1 MLAAALQTAGMP
13 PVPTRVWLALVVVA
27 MSVVVAFVISR
38 LIKRLL
44 VRIGIP
50 SYIEGTSFERSVR
63 NFGTTTVTVVTRLLF
78 LFVIGVGVLVALTVI
93 EISYA
98 DRFWNN
104 VAGYLPRVFVALLV
118 VIVGTV
124 VGDKVELLVAERLR
138 SVKLPEANVVPLLA
152 KYTVFFVTALVAL
165 SQLRVATLP
174 LLVVLGAY
182 LLAVIVFGGVAGQ
195 DLLASG
201 TAGTYLL
208 LNQPYG
214 IGDEIRVGDTRGVVQ
229 EVNLFVTHI
238 ETDDEEHIVP
248 NRLVLTEGVV
258 RIRS

>member
-1 MLAAALQTAGMP
+1 MAVTPLQSSQMP

-27 MSVVVAFVISR
+27 MGVLVGFVLARLSR
-38 LIKRLL
+38 RLL
-44 VRIGIP
+44 VRVGVP
-50 SYIEGTSFERSVR
+50 SYIEGTSFERAVR
-63 NFGTTTVTVVTRLLF
+63 NFGTSTVRIVTRLLF
-78 LFVIGVGVLVALTVI
+78 LFVVGVSLLVALSIV
-93 EISYA
+93 EIDYA

-104 VAGYLPRVFVALLV
+104 VAGYLPQLFVALLV
-118 VIVGTV
+118 IIVGTV

-138 SVKLPEANVVPLLA
+138 GVKLPETNLVPLLA
-152 KYTVFFVTALVAL
+152 KYTVYFVTALVVL
-165 SQLRVATLP
+165 SQLGVATLP
-174 LLVVLGAY
+174 LLVLLSAY
-182 LLAVIVFGGVAGQ
+182 LLAVIVFGAVAGH

-214 IGDEIRVGDTRGVVQ
+214 IGDEIQVGDTRGIVQ
-229 EVNLFVTHI
+229 EVGLFVTHI

>member
-1 MLAAALQTAGMP
+1 MSAFVLQNPGMP

-27 MSVVVAFVISR
+27 MSIVVAFIVSR
-38 LIKRLL
+38 LTRRLL
-44 VRIGIP
+44 VRLGVP
-50 SYIEGTSFERSVR
+50 DYIEGTSFERSVR
-63 NFGTTTVTVVTRLLF
+63 NFGTTTVSVVTRLLF
-78 LFVIGVGVLVALTVI
+78 LFVVGVGVLVALSIV

-104 VAGYLPRVFVALLV
+104 VAGYLPRLFVALLI

-138 SVKLPEANVVPLLA
+138 SVKLPETSVVPILA
-152 KYTVFFVTALVAL
+152 KYTVFFVTALLVL
-165 SQLRVATLP
+165 SQLGVAMLP
-174 LLVVLGAY
+174 LLVVLAAY
-182 LLAVIVFGGVAGQ
+182 LLAVIVFGAVAAH
-195 DLLASG
+195 DLLTSA

-208 LNQPYG
+208 LHQPYG
-214 IGDEIRVGDTRGVVQ
+214 IGDEIRVGNTRGVVQ
-229 EVNLFVTHI
+229 EVGLFVTHI
-238 ETDDEEHIVP
+238 ETDQEEHIVP

>member
-1 MLAAALQTAGMP
+1 MTGTLLQASEMP

-27 MSVVVAFVISR
+27 MGVLVGFVLARLSR
-38 LIKRLL
+38 RLL
-44 VRIGIP
+44 VRVGVP

-63 NFGTTTVTVVTRLLF
+63 NFGTSTVSVLTRLLF
-78 LFVIGVGVLVALTVI
+78 LFVVGVSLLVALSIV
-93 EISYA
+93 EITYA

-104 VAGYLPRVFVALLV
+104 VAGYLPQLFVALLV

-124 VGDKVELLVAERLR
+124 VGDKVQLVVAERLR
-138 SVKLPEANVVPLLA
+138 GVKLPEANVIPALA
-152 KYTVFFVTALVAL
+152 KYTVFFLTALVAL
-165 SQLRVATLP
+165 SQLGVATLP
-174 LLVVLGAY
+174 LVVLLAAY
-182 LLAVIVFGGVAGQ
+182 LLAVVVFGAIASR

-214 IGDEIRVGDTRGVVQ
+214 IGDEVRVGDTRGIVQ
-229 EVNLFVTHI
+229 EVGLFVTHI